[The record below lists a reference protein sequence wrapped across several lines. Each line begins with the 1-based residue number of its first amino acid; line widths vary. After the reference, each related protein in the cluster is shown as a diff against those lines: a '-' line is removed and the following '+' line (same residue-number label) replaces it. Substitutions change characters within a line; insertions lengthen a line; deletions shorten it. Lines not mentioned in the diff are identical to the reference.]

1 MKKIFS
7 LDSLKGGT
15 GKSLVG
21 TAIVDVALSAGKKV
35 LIVEADMS
43 NPVLGKIYAD
53 QEVYSTELLVKEDF
67 IELAT
72 VIQGTEAEIIVINN
86 AAVHEWEKYSRYI
99 TNNIGE
105 FGAAELNVFWI
116 ANAEKDVLEKCVD
129 FYEKC
134 PAAKMHFCM
143 NEHFAG
149 RRGFDLWK
157 NSKIRTKILEN
168 GGSEL
173 TFPDIA
179 TRVAGEIRNRR
190 LPWSKVEELDFG
202 DRIEAVEIRNEFHEI
217 LAPYINN

>member
-21 TAIVDVALSAGKKV
+21 TALVDVALSAGKKI

-53 QEVYSTELLVKEDF
+53 QEIYSTELITKEDF
-67 IELAT
+67 LELAT
-72 VIQGTEAEIIVINN
+72 IIMKSEAEIIIINN
-86 AAVHEWEKYSRYI
+86 AAVHAWESYGKYI
-99 TNNIGE
+99 INNTE
-105 FGAAELNVFWI
+105 NFDAAELNVVWV

-134 PAAKMHFCM
+134 PAAKIHFCM

-157 NSKIRTKILEN
+157 GSKIREKILAA
-168 GGSEL
+168 GGTEL
-173 TFPDIA
+173 VFPDIA

-190 LPWSKVEELDFG
+190 LPWDRINDLDFG
-202 DRIEAVEIRNEFHEI
+202 DRIEAVEIRSQFHEI

>member
-21 TAIVDVALSAGKKV
+21 TAIVDVALSAGKKI

-53 QEVYSTELLVKEDF
+53 QEIYSTELLVKEDF

-105 FGAAELNVFWI
+105 FGAAELNIFWV
-116 ANAEKDVLEKCVD
+116 ANAEKDVLERCID
-129 FYEKC
+129 FHEKC
-134 PAAKMHFCM
+134 PAAKINFCM
-143 NEHFAG
+143 NEHFGG
-149 RRGFDLWK
+149 RRGFSLWK
-157 NSKIRTKILEN
+157 GSKIREKILAA

-179 TRVAGEIRNRR
+179 TRVAEEVRNRR
-190 LPWSKVEELDFG
+190 LPWDRISELDFG
-202 DRIEAVEIRNEFHEI
+202 DRIEAIEIRAQFHEI

>member
-1 MKKIFS
+1 MKKILS

-21 TAIVDVALSAGKKV
+21 TALVDVALTAGKKI

-43 NPVLGKIYAD
+43 NPVLGKIYSD
-53 QEVYSTELLVKEDF
+53 QEIYSTMLQEKEDF

-72 VIQGTEAEIIVINN
+72 TIQGTEAEIIVINN

-105 FGAAELNVFWI
+105 FDAAELNIFWV
-116 ANAEKDVLEKCVD
+116 ANAEKDVLERCID
-129 FYEKC
+129 FHEKC
-134 PAAKMHFCM
+134 PASKIHFCM

-157 NSKIRTKILEN
+157 GSKIRTKILEN

-179 TRVAGEIRNRR
+179 TRVASEMRNRR
-190 LPWSKVEELDFG
+190 LRWDCIQELDFG
-202 DRIEAVEIRNEFHEI
+202 DLIEAKEIRAEFHEI
-217 LAPYINN
+217 LNPYINN

>member
-21 TAIVDVALSAGKKV
+21 TAIVDVALSASKKV

-43 NPVLGKIYAD
+43 NPVLGKIYSD
-53 QEVYSTELLVKEDF
+53 QDVYSTELLTKEDF
-67 IELAT
+67 LELS
-72 VIQGTEAEIIVINN
+72 TEIKNSSAEIIIINN
-86 AAVHEWEKYSRYI
+86 AAVHSWESFGKYI
-99 TNNIGE
+99 INNVSD
-105 FGAAELNVFWI
+105 FDATELNVVWV
-116 ANAEKDVLEKCVD
+116 ANSEKDVLEKCVD
-129 FYEKC
+129 FQEKC
-134 PAAKMHFCM
+134 PAAKIHFCM
-143 NEHFAG
+143 NQHFGG

-157 NSKIRTKILEN
+157 NSKIRTKILAA

-179 TRVAGEIRNRR
+179 TRVAEEIRNRR
-190 LPWSKVEELDFG
+190 LPWDKIGELDFG
-202 DRIEAVEIRNEFHEI
+202 DRIEAVEIRTQFHEI

>member
-43 NPVLGKIYAD
+43 NPVLGKIYND
-53 QEVYSTELLVKEDF
+53 QEIYSTELLVKEDF

-72 VIQGTEAEIIVINN
+72 KIKESDAEIVVINN
-86 AAVHEWEKYSRYI
+86 AAVHAWEQFGRYVI
-99 TNNIGE
+99 NNTEE
-105 FGAAELNVFWI
+105 FGAAELNVFWV

-129 FYEKC
+129 FHEKC
-134 PAAKMHFCM
+134 PAAKIHFCM
-143 NEHFAG
+143 NDHFGG

-157 NSKIRTKILEN
+157 GSKIRTKILEA

-173 TFPDIA
+173 VFPDIA

>member
-21 TAIVDVALSAGKKV
+21 TALVDVALSAGKKI
-35 LIVEADMS
+35 LIIEADMS
-43 NPVLGKIYAD
+43 NPVLGKIYSD
-53 QEVYSTELLVKEDF
+53 QEIYSTELLVKEDF

-72 VIQGTEAEIIVINN
+72 TIMKSDAEIIIINN
-86 AAVHEWEKYSRYI
+86 AAVHAWEQFSKYIIS
-99 TNNIGE
+99 NVGE
-105 FGAAELNVFWI
+105 FGATELNVFWV
-116 ANAEKDVLEKCVD
+116 ANAEKDVLEKFID

-143 NEHFAG
+143 NEHFSG
-149 RRGFDLWK
+149 RGGFSLWK
-157 NSKIRTKILEN
+157 GSKIRTKILEN

-179 TRVAGEIRNRR
+179 TRVASEMRNRR
-190 LPWSKVEELDFG
+190 LRWDCIQELDFG
-202 DRIEAVEIRNEFHEI
+202 DLIEAKEIRNEFHEI

>member
-21 TAIVDVALSAGKKV
+21 TAIVDVALSAGKKI

-43 NPVLGKIYAD
+43 NPVLGKIYPD
-53 QEVYSTELLVKEDF
+53 QEIYSTELLTKEDF
-67 IELAT
+67 LELS
-72 VIQGTEAEIIVINN
+72 TEIKNSDAEIIIINN
-86 AAVHEWEKYSRYI
+86 AAVHSWESFGKYI
-99 TNNIGE
+99 INNVGD
-105 FGAAELNVFWI
+105 FDAAELNVVWV

-129 FYEKC
+129 FQEKC
-134 PAAKMHFCM
+134 PAAKIHFCM
-143 NEHFAG
+143 NEHFCG

-157 NSKIRTKILEN
+157 NSKIRAKILEN

-190 LPWSKVEELDFG
+190 LPWDKVNELDFG
-202 DRIEAVEIRNEFHEI
+202 DRIEAVEIRAQFHEI

>member
-43 NPVLGKIYAD
+43 NPVLGKIYSD
-53 QEVYSTELLVKEDF
+53 LDVYSTELLVKEDF

-72 VIQGTEAEIIVINN
+72 TIMKSDAEIIIINN
-86 AAVHEWEKYSRYI
+86 AAVHAWEQFGRYVI
-99 TNNIGE
+99 NNTEE
-105 FGAAELNVFWI
+105 FGAAELNVFWV

-134 PAAKMHFCM
+134 PAAKIHFCM
-143 NEHFAG
+143 NQHFCG

-173 TFPDIA
+173 SFPDIA

-190 LPWSKVEELDFG
+190 LPWDKVNELDFG

>member
-21 TAIVDVALSAGKKV
+21 TALVDVALSAGKKI

-43 NPVLGKIYAD
+43 NPVLGKIYGD
-53 QEVYSTELLVKEDF
+53 QEIYSTELLVKEDF
-67 IELAT
+67 LELST
-72 VIQGTEAEIIVINN
+72 TIMKSDAEIIIINN
-86 AAVHEWEKYSRYI
+86 AAVHAWEQFGKYVI
-99 TNNIGE
+99 NNTDN

-116 ANAEKDVLEKCVD
+116 ANNEKDVLEKCAD
-129 FYEKC
+129 FQEKC
-134 PAAKMHFCM
+134 PAAKIHFCM
-143 NEHFAG
+143 NQHFAG

-157 NSKIRTKILEN
+157 GSKIRTKILES

-179 TRVAGEIRNRR
+179 TRVASEMRNRR
-190 LPWSKVEELDFG
+190 LRWDCIQELDFG
-202 DRIEAVEIRNEFHEI
+202 DLIEAKEIRNEFHEI
-217 LAPYINN
+217 LNPYINN

>member
-21 TAIVDVALSAGKKV
+21 TALVDVALSAGKKI

-43 NPVLGKIYAD
+43 NPVLGKIYGD
-53 QEVYSTELLVKEDF
+53 QEIYSTELLVKEDF
-67 IELAT
+67 LELST
-72 VIQGTEAEIIVINN
+72 TIMKSDAEIIIINN
-86 AAVHEWEKYSRYI
+86 AAVHAWEQFGKYI
-99 TNNIGE
+99 INNTDN
-105 FGAAELNVFWI
+105 FGAAELNVVWV
-116 ANAEKDVLEKCVD
+116 ANNEKDVLEKCID
-129 FYEKC
+129 FHKEC
-134 PAAKMHFCM
+134 PAAKIHFCM
-143 NEHFAG
+143 NQHFAG

-157 NSKIRTKILEN
+157 GSKIREKILTA

-179 TRVAGEIRNRR
+179 TRVASEMRNRR
-190 LPWSKVEELDFG
+190 LRWDKIQELDFG
-202 DRIEAVEIRNEFHEI
+202 DLIEAKEIRSEFHEI

>member
-21 TAIVDVALSAGKKV
+21 TALVDVALSAGKKI
-35 LIVEADMS
+35 LIIEADMS
-43 NPVLGKIYAD
+43 NPVLGKIYAG

-67 IELAT
+67 LELST
-72 VIQGTEAEIIVINN
+72 KIQESDAEIIIINN
-86 AAVHEWEKYSRYI
+86 AAVNSWERFGKYI
-99 TNNIGE
+99 INNVND
-105 FGAAELNVFWI
+105 FDAAELNVVWV
-116 ANAEKDVLEKCVD
+116 ANSEKDVLEKCVD

-134 PAAKMHFCM
+134 PAARMHFCM
-143 NEHFAG
+143 NEHFSG
-149 RRGFDLWK
+149 RGGFSLWK
-157 NSKIRTKILEN
+157 GSKIRTKILEN

-179 TRVAGEIRNRR
+179 TRVAEEIRNRR
-190 LPWSKVEELDFG
+190 LPWDRINDLDFG
-202 DRIEAVEIRNEFHEI
+202 DRIEAVEIRAQFHEI

>member
-43 NPVLGKIYAD
+43 NPVLGKIYSD
-53 QEVYSTELLVKEDF
+53 QEIYSTELLVKEDF

-72 VIQGTEAEIIVINN
+72 KIQESDAETIVINN
-86 AAVHEWEKYSRYI
+86 AAVHAWESYGKYI
-99 TNNIGE
+99 INNTKE
-105 FGAAELNVFWI
+105 FGATELNVLWV
-116 ANAEKDVLEKCVD
+116 ANSEKDVLEKCVD
-129 FYEKC
+129 FQEKC
-134 PAAKMHFCM
+134 PAAKIHFCM

>member
-21 TAIVDVALSAGKKV
+21 TALVDVALSAGKKI

-43 NPVLGKIYAD
+43 NPVLGKIYSD
-53 QEVYSTELLVKEDF
+53 QEVYSTELITKEDF
-67 IELAT
+67 LELS
-72 VIQGTEAEIIVINN
+72 TEIKNSDAEIIIINN
-86 AAVHEWEKYSRYI
+86 AAVHSWESFGKYVI
-99 TNNIGE
+99 NNIEE
-105 FGAAELNVFWI
+105 FGAAELNVVWV
-116 ANAEKDVLEKCVD
+116 ANSEKDVLEKFVD

-143 NEHFAG
+143 NDHFAG

-157 NSKIRTKILEN
+157 NSKIRTKILEA

-173 TFPDIA
+173 SFPDIA

-190 LPWSKVEELDFG
+190 LPWSKIEELDFG
-202 DRIEAVEIRNEFHEI
+202 DRIEAVEIRHEFHEI

>member
-21 TAIVDVALSAGKKV
+21 TAIVDVALSAGKKI

-43 NPVLGKIYAD
+43 NPVLGKIYSD
-53 QEVYSTELLVKEDF
+53 QEIYSTELLVKEDF

-72 VIQGTEAEIIVINN
+72 KIKESDAEIVVINN
-86 AAVHEWEKYSRYI
+86 AAVHAWEQFGRYVI
-99 TNNIGE
+99 NNTEE
-105 FGAAELNVFWI
+105 FGAAELNVFWV

-129 FYEKC
+129 FQEKC
-134 PAAKMHFCM
+134 PAAKIHFCM

-157 NSKIRTKILEN
+157 YSKIRTKILEN

-179 TRVAGEIRNRR
+179 TRVASEMRNRR
-190 LPWSKVEELDFG
+190 LRWDCIQELDFG
-202 DRIEAVEIRNEFHEI
+202 DLIEAKEIRNEFHEI

>member
-15 GKSLVG
+15 GKSLIG
-21 TAIVDVALSAGKKV
+21 TAIVDVALSAEKKI

-53 QEVYSTELLVKEDF
+53 QEIYSTELLVKEDF

-72 VIQGTEAEIIVINN
+72 TIMKSDAEIIIINN
-86 AAVHEWEKYSRYI
+86 AAVHAWEQFGKYVI
-99 TNNIGE
+99 NNTEE
-105 FGAAELNVFWI
+105 FGAAELNVFWV

-129 FYEKC
+129 FQEKC
-134 PAAKMHFCM
+134 PAAKIHFCM

-157 NSKIRTKILEN
+157 NSKIRTKILAA

-190 LPWSKVEELDFG
+190 LPWSRIEELDFG
-202 DRIEAVEIRNEFHEI
+202 DLIEAKEIRNEFQEI

>member
-43 NPVLGKIYAD
+43 NPVLGKIYSD
-53 QEVYSTELLVKEDF
+53 LDIYSTELLTKEDF
-67 IELAT
+67 LELST
-72 VIQGTEAEIIVINN
+72 QIKESDAEIVVINN
-86 AAVHEWEKYSRYI
+86 AAVHAWESFGKYI
-99 TNNIGE
+99 INNIEE
-105 FGAAELNVFWI
+105 FGAAELNVFWV
-116 ANAEKDVLEKCVD
+116 ANSEKDVLEKCVD
-129 FYEKC
+129 FQEKC
-134 PAAKMHFCM
+134 PAARMHFCM
-143 NEHFAG
+143 NQHFAG

-157 NSKIRTKILEN
+157 GSKIRTKILEA

-173 TFPDIA
+173 SFPDVA

-190 LPWSKVEELDFG
+190 LPWSKVNELDFG